1 MRWISLLLASAAL
14 AAAEPPPLNEARV
27 TLSYP
32 ELKALLE
39 ASRKEPPPAAPLAF
53 SVLSADYQLTLE
65 KDRAKG
71 TATFEI
77 QNFSDRA
84 ELVPLLG
91 STARVERVEPKDAV
105 LTVLSG
111 RLKYLLEGK
120 SRVRLVLAFT
130 AATRDTSGRWVLD
143 LSIPEAPLSSLTIR
157 GADASETITVAGLGA
172 PTAEGD
178 ALRWQLGAAERITV
192 TRETATKIVRETP
205 LPTKRVEAPTIIRSL
220 NVEMRAVRDGSYLAK
235 TGWIIRHDNAVDL
248 TLAMPEDAEILTC
261 QVNGS
266 NAAPLE
272 KDARHI
278 LLPIPPP
285 TSQGESQVELTY
297 TARGKA
303 FDPVRGEYSVTLP
316 GAPFLV
322 EKLGWDLEIPK
333 PYETVAI
340 QGNVDFEP
348 SPRPDLVRLKRELGR
363 GDAAT
368 VQLFYQ
374 KPEKPAKS

>member
-39 ASRKEPPPAAPLAF
+39 AARKEPPPLAPLAF
-53 SVLSADYQLTLE
+53 SILSADYQLTLE
-65 KDRAKG
+65 KDRATG

-91 STARVERVEPKDAV
+91 SAARIERVEPKDAV

-130 AATRDTSGRWVLD
+130 AATRDTSGRWALD
-143 LSIPEAPLSSLTIR
+143 LPIPESALSSLTIR
-157 GADASETITVAGLGA
+157 GAEASETITVAGLGA
-172 PTAEGD
+172 PTAEND
-178 ALRWQLGAAERITV
+178 ALRWQLGSADKISV
-192 TRETATKIVRETP
+192 TRETTPRVVRDTP
-205 LPTKRVEAPTIIRSL
+205 LPTKRVEAPTIIR
-220 NVEMRAVRDGSYLAK
+220 
-235 TGWIIRHDNAVDL
+235 HDNAVDL
-248 TLAMPEDAEILTC
+248 TLAMPVDAEILTC
-261 QVNGS
+261 RVNGA

-272 KDARHI
+272 KDASHI
-278 LLPIPPP
+278 VLPIPPP
-285 TSQGESQVELTY
+285 SSQGESQVELTY

-316 GAPFLV
+316 GAPFLI